1 MNWSRRSVLL
11 LFASSSL
18 PSCGTSSRLVTV
30 RPPTGNG
37 GIEFEVRNQC
47 DVAINNLYMALSSR
61 LASAPP
67 EAREP
72 NTPAWAELWG
82 QDLLHAALVPGG
94 RAPLLVPQP
103 GSWELRA
110 VDADARYQHIT
121 QLKLGAGGRYILEL
135 YDGSWRITE

>member
-1 MNWSRRSVLL
+1 MLL
-11 LFASSSL
+11 LLASSSI
-18 PSCGTSSRLVTV
+18 PACGTSSRLVTV
-30 RPPTGNG
+30 RSASGSGP
-37 GIEFEVRNQC
+37 IDFEVRNRC

-67 EAREP
+67 EAREA
-72 NTPAWAELWG
+72 NTPAWADLWG
-82 QDLLHAALVPGG
+82 QDLLRAALVPGG